1 MNDDQKTPQFALPIT
16 TPHAFN
22 ETQTTTAHNA
32 TKVPIVRTTLASEDS
47 KKQQNTFPRSSLSAT
62 VEKRKLPSETT
73 QLTQSCQNSHSI
85 LTPALKARKF
95 HLIKDPS
102 PITSPFLVPKTIAQ
116 KHRIKRRRDLAVFT
130 ERPDTIRKA
139 KSSSDVSRQNSR
151 DPRHV
156 DNTKEE
162 DISHFEKPRRRP
174 NATAAE
180 RKWRNETWANASKLN
195 GVIENLTKTAE
206 DVNEPSSRWN
216 YESIR
221 LAEQLQAVALEEIH
235 AKEEC
240 AKESSCSKTLKVKPK
255 PPKPRQPNAEKL
267 GINGSEDEIV
277 TDAISLDD
285 DADYILDTYVRSSA
299 QPFEITGPAT
309 SPHDS
314 LHGIDHGKIGVLVIE
329 DEDEEALWETFAKDQ
344 ESDLEWNSEEED
356 ENGL

>member
-1 MNDDQKTPQFALPIT
+1 M
-16 TPHAFN
+16 
-22 ETQTTTAHNA
+22 
-32 TKVPIVRTTLASEDS
+32 RTTLSKEDL
-47 KKQQNTFPRSSLSAT
+47 KKQQNTFPRSSVTAT

-73 QLTQSCQNSHSI
+73 QLTQSCQNSHHI
-85 LTPALKARKF
+85 LKPALKARKF

-102 PITSPFLVPKTIAQ
+102 PITSPFLVPRTIAQ
-116 KHRIKRRRDLAVFT
+116 KHRIRRRRDLAIFA

-139 KSSSDVSRQNSR
+139 KSSSHVSRQNSGE
-151 DPRHV
+151 PGHV
-156 DNTKEE
+156 DDTKEE
-162 DISHFEKPRRRP
+162 DISQSEKPRRRP

-180 RKWRNETWANASKLN
+180 RKWRNETWANASKPN
-195 GVIENLTKTAE
+195 GVIENLTRTAE

-240 AKESSCSKTLKVKPK
+240 AKESSCSGILKVKPK

-267 GINGSEDEIV
+267 GINGSEDENV

-285 DADYILDTYVRSSA
+285 DAGYILDTYVRSSA
-299 QPFEITGPAT
+299 QPFEVTGSAI

-314 LHGIDHGKIGVLVIE
+314 LHGLDPARIGVLVIE
-329 DEDEEALWETFAKDQ
+329 DDDEEALWETFAKDQ

-356 ENGL
+356 ENGQ